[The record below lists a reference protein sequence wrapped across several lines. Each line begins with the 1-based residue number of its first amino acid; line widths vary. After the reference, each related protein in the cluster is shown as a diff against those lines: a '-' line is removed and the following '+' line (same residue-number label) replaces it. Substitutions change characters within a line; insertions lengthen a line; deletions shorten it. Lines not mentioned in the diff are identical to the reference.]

1 MAKLKFNLLE
11 LTSKRIF
18 LDKLMPS
25 GTLPSGV
32 SGDLTASLYDE
43 WTNCQTRWTPGD
55 LKDLERRV
63 EGRKAELKAVKE
75 AVIAI
80 KEEISN
86 ITSHVVNCKDSLAQE
101 RQSGASKLGQIA
113 ALENDIAYMQQRLG
127 EFAERVRPLTLGLNR
142 CGSCEDSGS
151 VVGAVLG
158 IRSAEELRA
167 ELNELTANGEKK
179 RAVIQSHQANVTELG
194 RLLQHHS
201 DDLRRLQSEE
211 QRLRDILELKRKQK
225 EENAEASLEQLCVW
239 YRSAIESVADLTRM
253 KFEMIRP
260 DYILITFKCGGSG
273 VGATGHTSTSTSTTG
288 NPSNATVNNN
298 PGNTH
303 IPVHLNVD
311 PQTGRLLAAQVGATS
326 TNDQAAWR
334 ELCERAV
341 ENNDICTLLHSIQ
354 QRI

>member
-25 GTLPSGV
+25 GTLPV
-32 SGDLTASLYDE
+32 ANDVTASLYDE

-86 ITSHVVNCKDSLAQE
+86 ITDHVANCKESLTQE
-101 RQSGASKLGQIA
+101 RQSGANKLAQIS
-113 ALENDIAYMQQRLG
+113 ALEADIAYMQQRLA
-127 EFAERVRPLTLGLNR
+127 EFAERVRPLTQGLKR

-167 ELNELTANGEKK
+167 ELDELSAGAEKK
-179 RAVIQSHQANVTELG
+179 KSVIQSHQSNVTELT
-194 RLLQHHS
+194 RLLHHHS
-201 DDLRRLQSEE
+201 EDLRRLHAEE
-211 QRLRDILELKRKQK
+211 ERLLSILELKQKQK

-260 DYILITFKCGGSG
+260 DYILITFKCGGVSG
-273 VGATGHTSTSTSTTG
+273 STSTCGSNTVL
-288 NPSNATVNNN
+288 NPSNPN
-298 PGNTH
+298 PSTL
-303 IPVHLNVD
+303 PVHLNVD
-311 PQTGRLLAAQVGATS
+311 PQTGRLLAAQIGATS
-326 TNDQAAWR
+326 ANDNSVWR
-334 ELCERAV
+334 DLCERAV

>member
-25 GTLPSGV
+25 GTLPNPSDF
-32 SGDLTASLYDE
+32 STEMTTSLYDE

-63 EGRKAELKAVKE
+63 EGRKSELKAVKE
-75 AVIAI
+75 AVQGI
-80 KEEISN
+80 KEEILNLS
-86 ITSHVVNCKDSLAQE
+86 SHVVNAKDCVNQE
-101 RQSGASKLGQIA
+101 RQSGTIKLEQIA
-113 ALENDIAYMQQRLG
+113 VLERDTAYMQQRLT
-127 EFAERVRPLTLGLNR
+127 EFADRIRPLTKGLQR

-151 VVGAVLG
+151 VVGQVLG
-158 IRSAEELRA
+158 IRSAEELRV
-167 ELNELTANGEKK
+167 ELEALNAASNKK
-179 RAVIQSHQANVTELG
+179 QSTIEAHRTNVTELT

-201 DDLRRLQSEE
+201 EDLVRLQTEE
-211 QRLRDILELKRKQK
+211 SRLQEILHLKQRQR

-260 DYILITFKCGGSG
+260 DYILVTFKLQEKNHHHLNS
-273 VGATGHTSTSTSTTG
+273 SS
-288 NPSNATVNNN
+288 NNN
-298 PGNTH
+298 NSVANTSSL
-303 IPVHLNVD
+303 PVHLNVD
-311 PQTGRLLAAQVGATS
+311 PQTGRLLAAQIGTTLTS
-326 TNDQAAWR
+326 HNNVAWKD
-334 ELCERAV
+334 LCDRAV
-341 ENNDICTLLHSIQ
+341 ENNDICSLLHAIQ

>member
-25 GTLPSGV
+25 GTLPTS
-32 SGDLTASLYDE
+32 SSLSADTAFNENFTTSLYDE

-63 EGRKAELKAVKE
+63 EGRKAELKSVKE
-75 AVIAI
+75 AVVAI

-86 ITSHVVNCKDSLAQE
+86 VTGHVVNLKESVNQE
-101 RQSGASKLGQIA
+101 RQSGASKLDQIA
-113 ALENDIAYMQQRLG
+113 AIEKEISQVEHRLS
-127 EFAERVRPLTLGLNR
+127 EFAERVRPLTKGLVR

-151 VVGAVLG
+151 IVGAVLG

-167 ELNELTANGEKK
+167 EMTELSTAEEKK
-179 RAVIQSHQANVTELG
+179 RQSIQAHRSNVDELS

-201 DDLRRLQSEE
+201 DDLARLQAEERRLQEILGLK
-211 QRLRDILELKRKQK
+211 QRQK

-239 YRSAIESVADLTRM
+239 YRSAIETVSDLTRM

-260 DYILITFKCGGSG
+260 DYILVTFKPE
-273 VGATGHTSTSTSTTG
+273 TSNPNNQDYSTL
-288 NPSNATVNNN
+288 
-298 PGNTH
+298 
-303 IPVHLNVD
+303 PVHLNID
-311 PQTGRLLAAQVGATS
+311 PQTGRLLAAQVGTTS
-326 TNDQAAWR
+326 AAPSEAWKNICD
-334 ELCERAV
+334 LAV
-341 ENNDICTLLHSIQ
+341 ENNDICSLLHSVQ
-354 QRI
+354 LRI

>member
-25 GTLPSGV
+25 GIQPTATDFTS
-32 SGDLTASLYDE
+32 DLTASLYDE

-75 AVIAI
+75 AVIGI

-86 ITSHVVNCKDSLAQE
+86 LTSHVVNAKDCVAQE
-101 RQSGASKLGQIA
+101 RQSGATKLEQIA
-113 ALENDIAYMQQRLG
+113 ALENDIAYMQQRLT
-127 EFAERVRPLTLGLNR
+127 EFAERVRPLTKGLQR

-158 IRSAEELRA
+158 IRSAEELRIELD
-167 ELNELTANGEKK
+167 ELNAAAEKK
-179 RAVIQSHQANVTELG
+179 KSTVQSHRSNVTELS

-201 DDLRRLQSEE
+201 EDLVRLQSEE
-211 QRLRDILELKRKQK
+211 SRLKEILELKQRQK

-239 YRSAIESVADLTRM
+239 YRSVIESVADLTRM

-260 DYILITFKCGGSG
+260 DYILVTFKLSSSADSN
-273 VGATGHTSTSTSTTG
+273 VASTTL
-288 NPSNATVNNN
+288 
-298 PGNTH
+298 
-303 IPVHLNVD
+303 PVHLNVD
-311 PQTGRLLAAQVGATS
+311 PQTGRLLAAQIGATS
-326 TNDQAAWR
+326 AAHNVAWKD
-334 ELCERAV
+334 LCERAV
-341 ENNDICTLLHSIQ
+341 ENNDICSLLHSIQ

>member
-25 GTLPSGV
+25 GTQPIVTDFTGEV
-32 SGDLTASLYDE
+32 TASLYDE

-75 AVIAI
+75 AVSGI
-80 KEEISN
+80 KEEVSN
-86 ITSHVVNCKDSLAQE
+86 LASHVVNAKDCVAQE
-101 RQSGASKLGQIA
+101 RQTGATKLQQIC
-113 ALENDIAYMQQRLG
+113 ALENGIAYMQQRLT
-127 EFAERVRPLTLGLNR
+127 EFAERVRPLTKGLQR
-142 CGSCEDSGS
+142 CGSCEDAGS

-158 IRSAEELRA
+158 IRSAEELRVELD
-167 ELNELTANGEKK
+167 ELNAAAEKK
-179 RAVIQSHQANVTELG
+179 KTTIQAHRSNVTELS

-201 DDLRRLQSEE
+201 EDLVRLQSEE
-211 QRLRDILELKRKQK
+211 SRLQEILQLKQRQK

-239 YRSAIESVADLTRM
+239 YRSGIESVAELTRM

-260 DYILITFKCGGSG
+260 DYVLVTFDLADGNSNSSS
-273 VGATGHTSTSTSTTG
+273 ATL
-288 NPSNATVNNN
+288 
-298 PGNTH
+298 
-303 IPVHLNVD
+303 PVHLNVD
-311 PQTGRLLAAQVGATS
+311 PQTGRLLAAQIGATS
-326 TNDQAAWR
+326 AAYGVAWKD
-334 ELCERAV
+334 LCERAV

>member
-25 GTLPSGV
+25 GTLPLPTDFST
-32 SGDLTASLYDE
+32 DMTTSLYDE

-63 EGRKAELKAVKE
+63 EARKAELKAVKE

-86 ITSHVVNCKDSLAQE
+86 LTGHVVNAQDCVLQE
-101 RQSGASKLGQIA
+101 RQNGARKLAQIA
-113 ALENDIAYMQQRLG
+113 AIENDIAYMQQRLT
-127 EFAERVRPLTLGLNR
+127 EFAERVRPLTKGLVR
-142 CGSCEDSGS
+142 CDSCEDSGS
-151 VVGAVLG
+151 IVGAVLG

-167 ELNELTANGEKK
+167 EWDELNSAAEKK
-179 RAVIQSHQANVTELG
+179 KATIAAHTSNLAELK
-194 RLLQHHS
+194 RLLHHHS
-201 DDLRRLQSEE
+201 EDLVRLQSEE
-211 QRLRDILELKRKQK
+211 SRLQQILQLKQRQK

-239 YRSAIESVADLTRM
+239 YRGAMESVTELTRM

-260 DYILITFKCGGSG
+260 DYILVTFK
-273 VGATGHTSTSTSTTG
+273 T
-288 NPSNATVNNN
+288 NN
-298 PGNTH
+298 PASDVDSSSSASSTL
-303 IPVHLNVD
+303 PVHLNVD
-311 PQTGRLLAAQVGATS
+311 PQTGRLLAAQIGATS
-326 TNDQAAWR
+326 AAHNLAWKD
-334 ELCERAV
+334 LCERAV
-341 ENNDICTLLHSIQ
+341 ENNDICSLLHSIQ

>member
-25 GTLPSGV
+25 GALPATAASDFTGE
-32 SGDLTASLYDE
+32 LTSSLYDE

-63 EGRKAELKAVKE
+63 EARKTELKTIKE
-75 AVIAI
+75 AVTSI

-86 ITSHVVNCKDSLAQE
+86 LTSHVVNAKDCVSQE
-101 RQSGASKLGQIA
+101 RQLGATKLEQIS
-113 ALENDIAYMQQRLG
+113 ALENDIAYMQQRLT
-127 EFAERVRPLTLGLNR
+127 EFADRVRPLTKGLQR
-142 CGSCEDSGS
+142 CESCEDSGS

-167 ELNELTANGEKK
+167 ELEELNAAAEKK
-179 RAVIQSHQANVTELG
+179 KASIEAHRSNVTELT

-201 DDLRRLQSEE
+201 EDLIRFESEETRLQEILQLK
-211 QRLRDILELKRKQK
+211 QRQK

-260 DYILITFKCGGSG
+260 DYILVTFKPS
-273 VGATGHTSTSTSTTG
+273 STSNTTSL
-288 NPSNATVNNN
+288 
-298 PGNTH
+298 
-303 IPVHLNVD
+303 PVHLNVD
-311 PQTGRLLAAQVGATS
+311 PQTGRLLAAQIGSTS
-326 TNDQAAWR
+326 AAPNVAWKD
-334 ELCERAV
+334 LCERAV
-341 ENNDICTLLHSIQ
+341 ENNDICFLLHTIQ